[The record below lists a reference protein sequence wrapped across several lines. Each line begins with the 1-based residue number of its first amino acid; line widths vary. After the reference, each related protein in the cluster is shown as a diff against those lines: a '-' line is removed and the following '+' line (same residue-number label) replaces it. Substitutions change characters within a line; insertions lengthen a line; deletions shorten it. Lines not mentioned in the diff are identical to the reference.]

1 MARRKVRRVFSR
13 EFKLGVL
20 REIDTGASVA
30 QTARNHDVHPETI
43 RLWRRTEL
51 KYGERAFAGNGHA
64 YTDEARIAQLERAL
78 GQATLEIALL
88 KKTLSVLKEQER
100 KAGGRR

>member
-1 MARRKVRRVFSR
+1 
-13 EFKLGVL
+13 
-20 REIDTGASVA
+20 
-30 QTARNHDVHPETI
+30 
-43 RLWRRTEL
+43 LWRRTEN

-88 KKTLSVLKEQER
+88 KKTLSVLKEQDR
-100 KAGGRR
+100 RNGGRR

>member
-1 MARRKVRRVFSR
+1 MARKKARRVFSK
-13 EFKLGVL
+13 EFKLEVL
-20 REIDTGASVA
+20 REIDAGVSVA
-30 QTARNHDVHPETI
+30 QAARNHDVHPETI
-43 RLWRRTEL
+43 RLWRRTEN

-88 KKTLSVLKEQER
+88 KKTLSVLKEQDR
-100 KAGGRR
+100 RNGGRR